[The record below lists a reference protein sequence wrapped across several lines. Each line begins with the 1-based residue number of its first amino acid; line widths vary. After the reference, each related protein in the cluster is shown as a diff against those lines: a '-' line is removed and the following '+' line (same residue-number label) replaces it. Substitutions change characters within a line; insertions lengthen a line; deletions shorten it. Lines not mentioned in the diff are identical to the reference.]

1 MAAAWPYCDAVVSAH
16 NFEALGDLLAAL
28 RAPRA
33 HRPSFVPP
41 SPAGTGANA
50 DADAVTGAAP
60 AAGPAASSSA
70 LSLPITQNLGRR
82 WSPWRS

>member
-1 MAAAWPYCDAVVSAH
+1 VVSAH

-41 SPAGTGANA
+41 SPAGAGAG
-50 DADAVTGAAP
+50 TAP
-60 AAGPAASSSA
+60 AARPAAQPA